1 MPERIPSQQQAVVQ
15 TRAPCAVESQ
25 TTVHQA
31 DQLRAIAHR
40 RLYPSLTEPNY
51 LVLRARR
58 LTFTN
63 WVAQFPDSKLRVLDV
78 GGRYQPYRPLLDGR
92 VQQYV
97 SVDLLR
103 TELVDVVASG
113 EALPFQAETFDL
125 VIATQVFD
133 CFRDPRQAAMQIHR
147 VLKPGGLLLMSVAAV
162 APRFVNEEHWR
173 FMPAGIR
180 HALAAFSKVEISPEV
195 YSLGG
200 LCRTLNVA
208 LNSFAKYGV
217 VRKVF
222 SVTICPA
229 LNLLG
234 IGLEWLRLTENDQF
248 TPNYSVL
255 ARKA

>member
-1 MPERIPSQQQAVVQ
+1 VR
-15 TRAPCAVESQ
+15 
-25 TTVHQA
+25 QA

-58 LTFTN
+58 LIFTD
-63 WVAQFPDSKLRVLDV
+63 WIAQLPGSKLRILDV
-78 GGRYQPYRPLLDGR
+78 GGRYQPYRPLLNGR
-92 VQQYV
+92 IEQYT

-133 CFRDPRQAAMQIHR
+133 CFRDPCQAAMQIHR
-147 VLKPGGLLLMSVAAV
+147 VLKPGGVLLMSVAAV
-162 APRFVNEEHWR
+162 APRFADEEHWR
-173 FMPAGIR
+173 FLPAGIR
-180 HALAAFSKVEISPEV
+180 YVLSAFSKVEISPEV

-208 LNSFAKYGV
+208 LNSFAKFGA
-217 VRKVF
+217 VRKAF
-222 SVTICPA
+222 GVTLCPA

-234 IGLEWLRLTENDQF
+234 LGLEWLKLTENDQF